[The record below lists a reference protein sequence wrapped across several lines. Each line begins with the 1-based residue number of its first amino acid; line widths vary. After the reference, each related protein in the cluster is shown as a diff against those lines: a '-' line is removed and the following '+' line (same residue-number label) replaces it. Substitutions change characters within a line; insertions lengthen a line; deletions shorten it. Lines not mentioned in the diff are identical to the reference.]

1 MLTCM
6 YICTAFAA
14 SLAGNNIASH
24 VRVIAADMIYVLYSM
39 YRFAFLEERLASW

>member
-1 MLTCM
+1 MLICM

-14 SLAGNNIASH
+14 SLAWDIASH